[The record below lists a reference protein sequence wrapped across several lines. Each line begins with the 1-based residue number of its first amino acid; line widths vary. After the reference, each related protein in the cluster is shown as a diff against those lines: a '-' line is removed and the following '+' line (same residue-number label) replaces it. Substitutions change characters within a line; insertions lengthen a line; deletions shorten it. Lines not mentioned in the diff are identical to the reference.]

1 MTSTDAVPT
10 GTPPLTTDSSSG
22 TPPAYPM
29 PKASGCPMDPPPVY
43 RTLRAEQP
51 VSKARL
57 YNGREAWLISRHED
71 VRKILSDSRAS
82 VDALNPGFPWLS
94 EVAKAMNT
102 AEGGVRPLGRMDP
115 PDHTELRRML
125 APHFLI
131 KRVRALRPATEEL
144 VDGLIDRMLEG
155 PSPADLVP
163 ALARPVPSTVVGW
176 LLGVPAEAMA
186 RFGETTAQLFDE
198 DGSAETAVAARGE
211 LFEQLKELVELRR
224 AEPDGNI
231 VSRLVGFADEGR
243 LTETNL
249 LMQIGLLLGAGYDTT
264 VKMITTG
271 VLALLGHPEQ
281 AALLAKEPE
290 RAAGATEELLRYLTV
305 AEFAPKRVAV
315 EEIEIGGQTI
325 RPGDGII
332 CLISSADRDESVYE
346 RPDELDIERSARDH
360 LAFGSGIHLC
370 VGHSVARM
378 ELEVVYGRLFSRIP
392 QLRLAV
398 APNEIPFSRGLDVQ
412 GAKSLPVTW

>member
-1 MTSTDAVPT
+1 MTSTDAVSTDTSRTTESSP
-10 GTPPLTTDSSSG
+10 GTPPDYPMAKAPGCPLDP
-22 TPPAYPM
+22 PPAY
-29 PKASGCPMDPPPVY
+29 
-43 RTLRAEQP
+43 RLLRAEQP

-57 YNGREAWLISRHED
+57 YDGREAWLVSRYED

-82 VDALNPGFPWLS
+82 VDAFHPGFPWLS

-102 AEGGVRPLGRMDP
+102 ADGGVRPLGRMDP

-144 VDGLIDRMLEG
+144 VDGLIDALLDG
-155 PSPADLVP
+155 PGPVDLVP

-186 RFGETTAQLFDE
+186 TFGETTARLFDE
-198 DGSAETAVAARGE
+198 DGSAETAVAARSE

-224 AEPDGNI
+224 AEPDDNI
-231 VSRLVGFADEGR
+231 VSRLVGFADEGK

-271 VLALLGHPEQ
+271 VLALLDHPEQ
-281 AALLAKEPE
+281 AALLTKEPE
-290 RAAGATEELLRYLTV
+290 RAAVATEELLRYLTV
-305 AEFAPKRVAV
+305 AEYAPKRVAV

-325 RPGDGII
+325 RPGEGII
-332 CLISSADRDESVYE
+332 CLISSANRDESMHE
-346 RPDELDIERSARDH
+346 RPDELDIERTTARDH

-392 QLRLAV
+392 DLRLAV
-398 APNEIPFSRGLDVQ
+398 DRAEIPFSKGLDVQ